1 MIRQKIRNCLFHQ
14 PNNLAI
20 SLVLTLKR
28 HVLLVGKA
36 FLVRKKM
43 RILRI
48 SANKS
53 DYLFDEKVLLVV
65 LVIKQLICIMKGY
78 SNLMIAT
85 CV

>member
-1 MIRQKIRNCLFHQ
+1 
-14 PNNLAI
+14 
-20 SLVLTLKR
+20 
-28 HVLLVGKA
+28 
-36 FLVRKKM
+36 M